1 MRILEENSSK
11 TSFLQCWKQ
20 FKYHG
25 QAGKKGQIKAEK
37 KVFGNKEKGR
47 ILGQK
52 QQENKARQLF

>member
-1 MRILEENSSK
+1 MRILEENGSK

-20 FKYHG
+20 FKY
-25 QAGKKGQIKAEK
+25 QAGNKGQIKAEK

-47 ILGQK
+47 ILERR